1 MVGPSE
7 KQIGVWF
14 LKGEHE
20 YSERQAC
27 RLVSLSRS
35 VHRYKRIRKPDEA
48 WLVERIR
55 ILADR
60 HKRYGYPRIH
70 TLIKREVSVIN
81 IKRVHRI
88 WKEEYL
94 QVPHRRSK
102 KRKHGP
108 PGEVVNKAL
117 YENHVWSW
125 DFVFDRTEKG
135 GQLKFLT
142 IIDEFTRE
150 NLALPV
156 ASRMGSQKVIQTLD
170 YLFLTRGKPKF
181 IRSDNGPE
189 FVAYAVQDWLRDNG
203 CEVMYIK
210 PGSPWE
216 NAYIESFNGKFR
228 DECLNMHL
236 FRNVQDAETIVD
248 YWRDEYNNYRPHS
261 SLGYLT
267 PAEYAARASGVLR
280 ATPFVPLKQLEEEE
294 ILSS

>member
-7 KQIGVWF
+7 KRIGVWF

-27 RLVSLSRS
+27 QLVSLSRS
-35 VHRYKRIRKPDEA
+35 VHRYKRIRKPDET

-55 ILADR
+55 TLADR

-102 KRKHGP
+102 KRKLG

-125 DFVFDRTEKG
+125 DFVFDRTERG
-135 GQLKFLT
+135 SQLKFLT

-216 NAYIESFNGKFR
+216 NAYIESFNGKLR

-236 FRNVQDAETIVD
+236 FGNVREAEMIAD

-267 PAEYAARASGVLR
+267 PAEFAAGASGVLR